1 MLMDVKSVTRTIL
14 LTFRVVVGLVVVVVI
29 VSVRTIRKE
38 KQHAHQM
45 LSLGQKT
52 MNFGFL
58 ISMYRTLYTR
68 YTTQWWIKSNLLVE
82 NYLAVGFPAWTKQT
96 TIRWEDRFEVWYY
109 RWNVSLEQHWNYCS
123 DQMWYDICFVSIWHT
138 EMPICYHP
146 KKELDLPGRK

>member
-1 MLMDVKSVTRTIL
+1 MDVKSVTRTIL

-38 KQHAHQM
+38 KQHAHRM

-68 YTTQWWIKSNLLVE
+68 YTTQ
-82 NYLAVGFPAWTKQT
+82 
-96 TIRWEDRFEVWYY
+96 
-109 RWNVSLEQHWNYCS
+109 
-123 DQMWYDICFVSIWHT
+123 
-138 EMPICYHP
+138 
-146 KKELDLPGRK
+146 

>member
-1 MLMDVKSVTRTIL
+1 MDVMSVTRTIL

-68 YTTQWWIKSNLLVE
+68 YTTQ
-82 NYLAVGFPAWTKQT
+82 
-96 TIRWEDRFEVWYY
+96 
-109 RWNVSLEQHWNYCS
+109 
-123 DQMWYDICFVSIWHT
+123 
-138 EMPICYHP
+138 
-146 KKELDLPGRK
+146 